1 MATPGRVNVTEISKG
16 LRRAEL
22 GRRSIVRRRSK
33 DVAAIVPLADLE
45 RLEDL
50 DDLAAARDALKEP
63 GVVTLE
69 DLKRNLGL

>member
-33 DVAAIVPLADLE
+33 DVAAIVPLTDLE
-45 RLEDL
+45 R
-50 DDLAAARDALKEP
+50 
-63 GVVTLE
+63 LE